1 MKLKQKWHNYYVVVV
16 LVVVGGAGVNFGE
29 GEKGSAE
36 RGVVHTMKARAHQMT
51 FQVILVLKYHFS
63 LELFCFLLFF
73 IFW

>member
-1 MKLKQKWHNYYVVVV
+1 MKLKQKWHNCYVVVV

-29 GEKGSAE
+29 GEKGSTG
-36 RGVVHTMKARAHQMT
+36 RVVVHTMKARAHQMT

-63 LELFCFLLFF
+63 LEFCFLLFF